1 MKFSENDLKRAAKAV
16 DQAMLDNLPPPETPS
31 PQLLEKLDRLSVP
44 SKPKAMWTRTLS
56 RVAACVLVVFVLG
69 GAWLTVDAE
78 ARRVLHYWFRDFTEE
93 HYIYQ
98 FVETEHH
105 EALPQYAFGW
115 LPEGWERSHQDDDSP
130 NFDRYGFWLEK
141 GTAHFSLM
149 YFYPKEGIRY
159 VLVQPYAGIRVSH
172 STLTIHGSQAD
183 YYEITGI
190 RPDRRLVWMD
200 DSSGVLFQLSGDL
213 PEEADLIRMVESLYP
228 VDTES

>member
-1 MKFSENDLKRAAKAV
+1 MNFSEKELKRAAQAV
-16 DQAMLDNLPPPETPS
+16 DQAMLDNLPPPEAPS
-31 PQLLEKLDRLSVP
+31 PQLLEKLDKLTAKPARK
-44 SKPKAMWTRTLS
+44 SKWKTVLS
-56 RVAACVLVVFVLG
+56 RVAASILVVFLVG
-69 GAWLTVDAE
+69 GCWLTVDAE
-78 ARRVLHYWFRDFTEE
+78 ARNLLLFWFRDFTEE

-115 LPEGWERSHQDDDSP
+115 LPEGWELSHQDDDSP

-149 YFYPKEGIRY
+149 YFYPKAGIRY

-213 PEEADLIRMVESLYP
+213 PAEADLIRMVESLYP
-228 VDTES
+228 VEEE

>member
-1 MKFSENDLKRAAKAV
+1 MNFSEKDLKRAAKAV
-16 DQAMLDNLPPPETPS
+16 DESMLDNLPPPEAPS
-31 PQLLEKLDRLSVP
+31 PQLLEKLDKLTAEPARK
-44 SKPKAMWTRTLS
+44 SKWKTVLS
-56 RVAACVLVVFVLG
+56 RVAASILVVFLVG
-69 GAWLTVDAE
+69 GCWLTVDAE
-78 ARRVLHYWFRDFTEE
+78 ARNLLLFWFRDFTEE

-115 LPEGWERSHQDDDSP
+115 LPEGWELSHQDDDSP
-130 NFDRYGFWLEK
+130 NFDRYGFWLKK

-159 VLVQPYAGIRVSH
+159 VLVQPYAGIQVSH

-190 RPDRRLVWMD
+190 RSDRRIVWMD

-213 PEEADLIRMVESLYP
+213 PAEADLIRMVESLYP
-228 VDTES
+228 VEEE

>member
-1 MKFSENDLKRAAKAV
+1 MNFSEKDLKRAAKAV
-16 DQAMLDNLPPPETPS
+16 DQAMLDNLPPPEAPS
-31 PQLLEKLDRLSVP
+31 PQLLEKLDKLTAKPARK
-44 SKPKAMWTRTLS
+44 SKWKTVLS
-56 RVAACVLVVFVLG
+56 RVAACVLAVFVLG
-69 GAWLTVDAE
+69 GAWLSIDAE
-78 ARRVLHYWFRDFTEE
+78 ARKVLLYWFRDFNED

-105 EALPQYAFGW
+105 EALPQYAFAW
-115 LPEGWERSHQDDDSP
+115 LPEGWGNGYQDDDSL
-130 NFDRYGFWLEK
+130 NFDRYSFRYGK

-149 YFYPKEGIRY
+149 YFYPKAGIRY

-190 RPDRRLVWMD
+190 RQDHRLVWMD
-200 DSSGVLFQLSGDL
+200 DSSGILFQLSGDL

-228 VDTES
+228 VEEE

>member
-16 DQAMLDNLPPPETPS
+16 DQAMLDNLPPSEAPS
-31 PQLLEKLDRLSVP
+31 PQLMARLEKLSAAHP
-44 SKPKAMWTRTLS
+44 AKKSWKTTLS
-56 RVAACVLVVFVLG
+56 RVAACILVVFFVG
-69 GAWLTVDAE
+69 GCWLTVDAE
-78 ARRVLHYWFRDFTEE
+78 ARNLLLFWFRDFTEE

-105 EALPQYAFGW
+105 EALPQYTFGW
-115 LPEGWERSHQDDDSP
+115 LPEGWELSHQDDDSP

-149 YFYPKEGIRY
+149 YFYPKAGIRY

-190 RPDRRLVWMD
+190 RQDHRLVWMD
-200 DSSGVLFQLSGDL
+200 DSSGILFQLSGDF

-228 VDTES
+228 VEEE

>member
-1 MKFSENDLKRAAKAV
+1 MNFSEKDLKCAAQAV
-16 DQAMLDNLPPPETPS
+16 DQAMLDNLPPPEAPS
-31 PQLLEKLDRLSVP
+31 PQLLEKLDRLTAKSTGK
-44 SKPKAMWTRTLS
+44 SKWKTVLS
-56 RVAACVLVVFVLG
+56 RVAASILVVFLVG
-69 GAWLTVDAE
+69 GCWLTVDAE
-78 ARRVLHYWFRDFTEE
+78 ARNLLLFWFRDFTEE

-115 LPEGWERSHQDDDSP
+115 LPEGWELSHQDDDSP

-149 YFYPKEGIRY
+149 YFYPKAGIRY

-190 RPDRRLVWMD
+190 RPDHRLVWMD
-200 DSSGVLFQLSGDL
+200 DSSGILFQLSGDL

-228 VDTES
+228 VEEE

>member
-1 MKFSENDLKRAAKAV
+1 MNFSEKDLKRAAKAV
-16 DQAMLDNLPPPETPS
+16 DESMLDNLPPPEAPS
-31 PQLLEKLDRLSVP
+31 PQLLEKLDKLTAKPARK
-44 SKPKAMWTRTLS
+44 SKWKTVLS
-56 RVAACVLVVFVLG
+56 RVAASILVVFLVG
-69 GAWLTVDAE
+69 GCWLTVDAE
-78 ARRVLHYWFRDFTEE
+78 ARNLLLFWFRDFTEE

-115 LPEGWERSHQDDDSP
+115 LPEGWELSHQDDDSP

-149 YFYPKEGIRY
+149 YFYPKAGIRY

-172 STLTIHGSQAD
+172 STLTIRGSQAD

-190 RPDRRLVWMD
+190 RPDRRLIWMD
-200 DSSGVLFQLSGDL
+200 DSSGILFQLSGDL
-213 PEEADLIRMVESLYP
+213 PEEADLIRMVESLHP
-228 VDTES
+228 VEEE

>member
-1 MKFSENDLKRAAKAV
+1 MNFSEKELKRAAQAV
-16 DQAMLDNLPPPETPS
+16 DQAMLDNLPPSETPS
-31 PQLLEKLDRLSVP
+31 PQLLEKLDKLTAKPARK
-44 SKPKAMWTRTLS
+44 SKWKTVLS
-56 RVAACVLVVFVLG
+56 RVAASILVVFLVG
-69 GAWLTVDAE
+69 GCWLTVDAE
-78 ARRVLHYWFRDFTEE
+78 ARNLLLFWFRDFTEE

-115 LPEGWERSHQDDDSP
+115 LPEGWELSHQDDDSP

-141 GTAHFSLM
+141 GTAHFSMM
-149 YFYPKEGIRY
+149 YFYPKAGIRY

-213 PEEADLIRMVESLYP
+213 PAEADLIRMVESLYP
-228 VDTES
+228 VEEE